1 MNARAFASIL
11 VLIAL
16 IIAISAVG
24 ILQIAALGQ
33 ASSGRESLA
42 QVRAQWA
49 ARAGLEAMV
58 ARLEYDTENPDA
70 TDAYKTLDDMVEV
83 SEREFDSSSYRVATW
98 DDGREV
104 LGPADAH
111 AKINLN
117 RLTAD
122 QMLELEP
129 MMTEDIADALV
140 DWIDADD
147 DTNPMGA
154 EIGYY
159 QGATYPYRPRNAP
172 LRSLAELELI
182 AGIDATDVRGEDW
195 NLNGLLDSNEDDGD
209 ASWPP
214 DNADGKLDGA
224 WSALLTAASVDGGLT
239 STGEEPLDLS
249 SASSDELAQRI
260 GVESDQADVIIN
272 AAQRGIAT
280 SLSTFIVTDLS
291 QLNRQMNPTL
301 SRRQSQVPALT
312 VEQLGKLLDQAT
324 LGSSSTDTGLPEG
337 SKLPGK
343 ININTASTQVLE
355 SIPEIDATLADGIIS
370 ERSARPQGFT
380 SIADLLEVPGMTRTQ
395 LAVIYELLTTR
406 SNVYVVT
413 SRGRDSRTGIEVELT
428 ATLDRSSLPIT
439 IKDLRVR

>member
-1 MNARAFASIL
+1 MTHRAFASVL
-11 VLIAL
+11 VLVAL

-24 ILQIAALGQ
+24 ILQVASLGQ
-33 ASSGRESLA
+33 ASSGREAIA

-49 ARAGLEAMV
+49 ARAGLEAMI

-70 TDAYKTLDDMVEV
+70 TDAFKTLDDMVAV
-83 SEREFDSSSYRVATW
+83 SERQFDSSSYRVATW

-111 AKINLN
+111 AKINVN

-129 MMTEDIADALV
+129 MMTDDIADALM

-159 QGATYPYRPRNAP
+159 QGSTYPYRPRNAP
-172 LRSLAELELI
+172 LRSLTELELV
-182 AGIDATDVRGEDW
+182 AGIDAEDVRGEDW
-195 NLNGLLDSNEDDGD
+195 NQNGLLDPNEDDGD
-209 ASWPP
+209 LSWPP
-214 DNADGKLDGA
+214 DNADGRLDGA
-224 WSALLTAASVDGGLT
+224 WSELLTAASVDGGMT
-239 STGEEPLDLS
+239 STGEEPLDLAVA
-249 SASSDELAQRI
+249 SADDLVNRL

-272 AAQRGIAT
+272 AAQGGVAT
-280 SLSTFIVTDLS
+280 SLSTFIVRDLA

-301 SRRQSQVPALT
+301 PRRQTQVPALT

-324 LGSSSTDTGLPEG
+324 LGSSAQQTGLPAG

-343 ININTASTQVLE
+343 ININTASTRVLE
-355 SIPEIDATLADGIIS
+355 SIPEITSSLADSIIS
-370 ERSARPQGFT
+370 ERSARPQGFN
-380 SIADLLEVPGMTRTQ
+380 SIAELLEVPGMTRGE

-406 SNVYVVT
+406 SNVYIVT
-413 SRGRDSRTGIEVELT
+413 SRGRDTRTGIEVEIT
-428 ATLDRSSLPIT
+428 ATLDRSALPLT
-439 IKDLRVR
+439 IKDLRMR